1 MKNKHDNIA
10 EYVLY
15 LWQIEDYLR
24 AFPQQAEANS
34 ELHDLHEMMHREG
47 IAESGHLNLAQ
58 NALKEMEQ
66 IHAELLEDEAQY
78 RAMVI
83 RIQPAL
89 NIFKSK
95 TDRPTMS
102 DIEACLTLLYKTTL
116 GRSILRLADPTSGK
130 VWFDDIEVTALKGQA
145 LRDFRKQAQI
155 VFQDPYSSLNPRI
168 TIGEAIAEPMR
179 THGIETDITKLRSA
193 VCDLLEQVGLQAAHY
208 DRYPHEFSGGQR
220 QRICIARAL
229 AVKIGRASCRERV
242 SPRV

>member
-102 DIEACLTLLYKTTL
+102 DIEACLTLLYQIML
-116 GRSILRLADPTSGK
+116 LRLQQKPISEATAQVQQQATKILQIISRAYH
-130 VWFDDIEVTALKGQA
+130 DDQTAL
-145 LRDFRKQAQI
+145 
-155 VFQDPYSSLNPRI
+155 
-168 TIGEAIAEPMR
+168 
-179 THGIETDITKLRSA
+179 
-193 VCDLLEQVGLQAAHY
+193 
-208 DRYPHEFSGGQR
+208 
-220 QRICIARAL
+220 
-229 AVKIGRASCRERV
+229 
-242 SPRV
+242 